1 MIPHAEPFFLDA
13 APGQRFCLFHPP
25 QGACHGALL
34 YVHPF
39 GDEMN
44 KARRM
49 AALSARRLAAC
60 GYGVLQLDLYGCG
73 DSSGDFAD
81 ARWDIWLADL
91 EAARA
96 WLQARLG
103 VPAGLW
109 GLRLGGLLALD
120 YASRTSQPV
129 PDILLWQPVQQGG
142 AYLKQFLR
150 LLSVNEMLAQPD
162 SEQHKAASNTSA
174 LRATLLGGQALEVAG
189 YELAPELAAAIDALD
204 ATKLAPSAGRVHWF
218 EMVSASD
225 RPLSPALAR
234 MADKWRAQGCALHLQ
249 QVVGQQFWAT
259 QEISESEALAEATC
273 IALAPA
279 AATLLEETA

>member
-1 MIPHAEPFFLDA
+1 MNPSAEPFFLDA
-13 APGQRFCLFHPP
+13 EPGQRFCLFHPP
-25 QGACHGALL
+25 QGQCRGALL

-49 AALSARRLAAC
+49 AALTARRMAAR

-81 ARWDIWLADL
+81 ARWEIWLADL
-91 EAARA
+91 EAAHA
-96 WLQARLG
+96 WLHARLG

-120 YASRTSQPV
+120 YASRGTQSV

-150 LLSVNEMLAQPD
+150 LLSVNEMLAQPE
-162 SEQHKAASNTSA
+162 SEQGKAASNTSM

-189 YELAPELAAAIDALD
+189 YELAPELAAAIDVLD
-204 ATKLAPSAGRVHWF
+204 AAKLAPAPSRVHWF
-218 EMVSASD
+218 DMVPSAD
-225 RPLSPALAR
+225 RPLAPALAR
-234 MADKWRAQGCALHLQ
+234 LADQWRSQGCDLRLH

-259 QEISESEALAEATC
+259 QEISESEELADASCSALASAM
-273 IALAPA
+273 AP
-279 AATLLEETA
+279 LLEESA